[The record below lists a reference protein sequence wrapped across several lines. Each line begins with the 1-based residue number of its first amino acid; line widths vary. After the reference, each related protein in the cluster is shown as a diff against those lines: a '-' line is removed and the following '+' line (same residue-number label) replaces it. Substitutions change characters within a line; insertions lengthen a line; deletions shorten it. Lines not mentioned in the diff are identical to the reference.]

1 MKIKII
7 LDGGMLNYIMKKILL
22 IITALIVVVIIA
34 AIAFIKI
41 YITPE
46 RVKAFVVPAAE
57 SALNRKV
64 DIGEIDINIFTGIG
78 LKDFAIKEADK
89 KNDFIK
95 CKEFVL
101 RFKLLPLL
109 SKQVVIDE
117 IKLVSPE
124 VSIWRDKEGKF
135 NFEDIGKKEGTV
147 EAKPAEKGEASGALP
162 ISLLV
167 DSIVI
172 SDAKFSLVDLKKEL
186 PDLKTTTD
194 IKISIKSVGTSEIS
208 TKGNIDLVLDEII
221 MRGPEEG
228 LIRDMKAAL
237 EYDVRVNLET
247 LDIQIEKADLEFQD
261 IPLSI
266 TGSISNLKDSPEL
279 DLAVSLPRLDIA
291 KVQEVASSF
300 VKVEGV
306 GLSGGLSADMKL
318 KGEPGKLESM
328 KIIGNIVLA
337 KVGVAYE
344 DINAQIDGE
353 IKFSE
358 ELMNVR
364 INAAV
369 GRNKA
374 ELKGS
379 IRNYFKDQDIKMDLY
394 AKKLF
399 IDELM
404 PAKAAG
410 PDAASGKSEP
420 VKEKKAP
427 RKEADALKLK
437 LKAEGTVKIDS
448 AVYKGL
454 TMSNFLMKY
463 SFRDNIL
470 KISRLTANAGKGKF
484 DLKSVLDLSKP
495 GYRYDLSSNLD
506 SLHAEEVVNAFFPKA
521 KDTVFGDLSF
531 DLKLKGAGTLP
542 ESIKKNLVAN
552 GTFNISGG
560 KITNSEITKKLSGF
574 MNIGELETINLRK
587 ASGKVDIKKRTAKLD
602 SIFTSDDI
610 EMDPHG
616 NIGLDETLDL
626 EFELR
631 LSSRL
636 TDKAMMNSGI
646 AKFMKNE
653 QGWGVIPLKIS
664 GTFTEPSYA
673 IDMEKAGKQVIKQQA
688 DKLINKIFNKNGNGN
703 GKKPEDAVKDLL
715 KGLFR

>member
-1 MKIKII
+1 
-7 LDGGMLNYIMKKILL
+7 MLNYIMKKILL

-109 SKQVVIDE
+109 TKQVVIDE

-147 EAKPAEKGEASGALP
+147 EAKSAEEGEASGALP

-228 LIRDMKAAL
+228 LIRDLKAAL
-237 EYDVRVNLET
+237 EYDIRVNLDT
-247 LDIQIEKADLEFQD
+247 LDIQIEKADLEFQE

-266 TGSISNLKDSPEL
+266 SGSVSSLKEQTEL
-279 DLAVSLPRLDIA
+279 DLHLTLPSLKIA
-291 KVQEVASSF
+291 KVQEVLSLF
-300 VKVEGV
+300 VDVGGI

-318 KGEPGKLESM
+318 KGKPGKLESM

-420 VKEKKAP
+420 
-427 RKEADALKLK
+427 
-437 LKAEGTVKIDS
+437 
-448 AVYKGL
+448 
-454 TMSNFLMKY
+454 
-463 SFRDNIL
+463 
-470 KISRLTANAGKGKF
+470 
-484 DLKSVLDLSKP
+484 
-495 GYRYDLSSNLD
+495 
-506 SLHAEEVVNAFFPKA
+506 
-521 KDTVFGDLSF
+521 
-531 DLKLKGAGTLP
+531 
-542 ESIKKNLVAN
+542 
-552 GTFNISGG
+552 
-560 KITNSEITKKLSGF
+560 
-574 MNIGELETINLRK
+574 
-587 ASGKVDIKKRTAKLD
+587 
-602 SIFTSDDI
+602 
-610 EMDPHG
+610 
-616 NIGLDETLDL
+616 
-626 EFELR
+626 
-631 LSSRL
+631 
-636 TDKAMMNSGI
+636 
-646 AKFMKNE
+646 
-653 QGWGVIPLKIS
+653 
-664 GTFTEPSYA
+664 
-673 IDMEKAGKQVIKQQA
+673 
-688 DKLINKIFNKNGNGN
+688 
-703 GKKPEDAVKDLL
+703 
-715 KGLFR
+715 

>member
-1 MKIKII
+1 M
-7 LDGGMLNYIMKKILL
+7 
-22 IITALIVVVIIA
+22 VIIA

-64 DIGEIDINIFTGIG
+64 DIGEIDINIFGGIG
-78 LKDFAIKEADK
+78 LKDFAIKEADRET
-89 KNDFIK
+89 DFVK
-95 CKEFVL
+95 CEEFIL
-101 RFKLLPLL
+101 KFKLLPLL

-117 IKLVSPE
+117 IRIVSPE
-124 VSIWRDKEGKF
+124 IRVRRDKEGKF

-147 EAKPAEKGEASGALP
+147 VEEETPENKQGEVTGVLP
-162 ISLLV
+162 IALLV

-172 SDAKFSLVDLKKEL
+172 SDARFSLVDLKNEL
-186 PDLKTTTD
+186 PDIKTTTD
-194 IKISIKSVGTSEIS
+194 INISIESAGTSKISTRGS
-208 TKGNIDLVLDEII
+208 IDLRLDEIV
-221 MRGPEEG
+221 MRGEREG
-228 LIRDMKAAL
+228 LIRDLKAAI
-237 EYDVRVNLET
+237 EYNLQVDLET
-247 LDIQIEKADLEFQD
+247 LDIQIKKADLEFQD

-266 TGSISNLKDSPEL
+266 TGSVSNLKDSPEL

-291 KVQEVASSF
+291 KIQEVASPF
-300 VKVEGV
+300 VKIDGV

-328 KIIGNIVLA
+328 EIIGNIVLA
-337 KVGVAYE
+337 KVGVSYE

-364 INAAV
+364 INTTV
-369 GRNKA
+369 GKNTA

-410 PDAASGKSEP
+410 PDAASSKSEP

-427 RKEADALKLK
+427 RKEAEALKLK
-437 LKAEGTVKIDS
+437 LKAEGTIKIDS
-448 AVYKGL
+448 AVYKGM

-463 SFRDNIL
+463 SFRDNKL
-470 KISRLTANAGKGKF
+470 KIPSLTANAGKGKF
-484 DLKSVLDLSKP
+484 NLKSVLDLSKP

-521 KDTVFGDLSF
+521 KDTVFGVLSF

-542 ESIKKNLVAN
+542 ESIKKNLVVN
-552 GTFNISGG
+552 SNFNIIDG

-574 MNIGELETINLRK
+574 MNIGELETIHLRK
-587 ASGKVDIKKRTAKLD
+587 ANGKVNIKNRIAKLD
-602 SIFTSDDI
+602 SIFISDDI
-610 EMDPHG
+610 SMDPKG
-616 NIGLDETLDL
+616 EIGLDESLDL
-626 EFELR
+626 EFDLK

-636 TDKAMMNSGI
+636 TDKAMRNSGI

-664 GTFTEPSYA
+664 GTFAKPSYA
-673 IDMEKAGKQVIKQQA
+673 VDMEEAGERVIKQQT
-688 DKLINKIFNKNGNGN
+688 DKLKNKLLDKIF
-703 GKKPEDAVKDLL
+703 KKKGSGDSKEKGLDPVDLL
-715 KGLFR
+715 KGLF